1 MSNDCIVRILMI
13 DVFSVTLVEDAT
25 HVSEAIAFDVT
36 GLPSDLALGFG
47 DGTVS
52 FGAECDIANGEAV
65 CSEHIVQGTI
75 LSTDNVETI
84 PVSLQAVPV
93 VVTQAP
99 TTGSQ
104 TSTTPGSTVTPNSG
118 VMAGHSIAKSFVGFA
133 TCGAAVLV
141 MLL

>member
-25 HVSEAIAFDVT
+25 HISEAIAFDVT

-75 LSTDNVETI
+75 LSTDNV
-84 PVSLQAVPV
+84 
-93 VVTQAP
+93 
-99 TTGSQ
+99 
-104 TSTTPGSTVTPNSG
+104 
-118 VMAGHSIAKSFVGFA
+118 
-133 TCGAAVLV
+133 
-141 MLL
+141 